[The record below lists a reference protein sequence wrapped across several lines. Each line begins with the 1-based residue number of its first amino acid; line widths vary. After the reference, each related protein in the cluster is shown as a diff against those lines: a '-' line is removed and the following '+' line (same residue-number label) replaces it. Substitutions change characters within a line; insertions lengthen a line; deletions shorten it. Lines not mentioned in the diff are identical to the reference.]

1 MWSDGHEEGIKRVD
15 LGCGLRMVG
24 VRVGMRY

>member
-15 LGCGLRMVG
+15 LGAGLEPGG
-24 VRVGMRY
+24 VREGMKY